1 LLFDLDNLL
10 LCASFLAGLTLSLRH
25 FDLKINHPW
34 PRPGQHVWELAGA
47 IARNPFPSYI
57 YIHIH
62 IYIFINIYLVMHFFG
77 QIKPWYLLDS

>member
-1 LLFDLDNLL
+1 MFRGISTDKYNMHQFTDSDIKHWGPTQNLDNLL

-47 IARNPFPSYI
+47 IARNPFPTYI
-57 YIHIH
+57 YILI
-62 IYIFINIYLVMHFFG
+62 
-77 QIKPWYLLDS
+77 W